1 MPFFAVRRALAT
13 RLRAA
18 DIEDA
23 ELDARH
29 MLRAILGDE
38 AANGD
43 PDHRLDERSAAQLE
57 TMAARRERREPLS
70 HILGTW
76 GFWSLE
82 LSVTADVLTPRPETE
97 RLIEIALDALGTGPR
112 NILDLGTGTGAILY
126 SVLSERPLARGVGVD
141 LSPDALKI
149 AAANAKTLNLAG
161 RVRLIEGQWEAAM
174 DMAPFDA
181 LVSNPP
187 YIASAVISTLAP
199 EVRTYEPMLALD
211 GGADGLDAYRAILPL
226 IPHYLKPGGFF
237 AFEIGS
243 DQGDALLN
251 LAQAQENIH
260 KIVVFQDLAGRD
272 RVICGYS
279 G

>member
-1 MPFFAVRRALAT
+1 MPVFAVRRVLAA

-18 DIEDA
+18 NIEDA

-38 AANGD
+38 VANGD
-43 PDHRLDERSAAQLE
+43 PDHHLDEGAAGQLE
-57 TMAARRERREPLS
+57 TMATRRESREPLS
-70 HILGTW
+70 HILGSW

-82 LSVTADVLTPRPETE
+82 LSVSADVLTPRPETE
-97 RLIEIALDALGTGPR
+97 RLIEITLEALGTGPC

-126 SVLSERPLARGVGVD
+126 SLLSERPLARGVGVD

-174 DMAPFDA
+174 DMAPFDV

-226 IPHYLKPGGFF
+226 IPGYLKPGGFF
-237 AFEIGS
+237 AFEIGA
-243 DQGDALLN
+243 DQGEVLLN
-251 LAQAQENIH
+251 LAQAQDNIH